1 MRPRNIVSTAAGI
14 MALGLGCA
22 GLVLVALMERY
33 DPPDPAK
40 MRAYRMS
47 LFTEEQLIQ
56 IKARSIEE
64 SEEQKRSPDAIFDE
78 HVMGN
83 CLMAQS
89 VREARQRRC
98 LPPLDDR
105 IWPRTWWR
113 MRGSY

>member
-1 MRPRNIVSTAAGI
+1 MRPRTIVSTAAGI

-22 GLVLVALMERY
+22 GLVLVAFMERY

-47 LFTEEQLIQ
+47 LFT
-56 IKARSIEE
+56 
-64 SEEQKRSPDAIFDE
+64 EEQKRSPDAIFDE

-113 MRGSY
+113 LRGSY